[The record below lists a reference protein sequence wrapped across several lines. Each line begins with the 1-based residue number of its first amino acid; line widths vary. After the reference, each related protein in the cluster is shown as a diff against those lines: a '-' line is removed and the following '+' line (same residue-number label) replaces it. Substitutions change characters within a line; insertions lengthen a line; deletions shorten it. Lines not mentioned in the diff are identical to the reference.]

1 MGVSGLKN
9 WLVAALLVSTPVAIA
24 VAQVLA
30 GAPLEEQLEYLFPG
44 ASSFSDKQ
52 GSPPHYRAFAD
63 SEASSEP
70 ELIGLAFWTTELDP
84 LERGYDGPIKMFVG
98 MEPDGR
104 LRGVI
109 LTEHYEPYGDF
120 SIERPEFA
128 AQFENKDIR
137 NRFRVGEDIDAVSR
151 ATITV
156 RSASRAV
163 RNSSRRIARA
173 YLTPPSQ

>member
-1 MGVSGLKN
+1 MLDTIDGSGREPTQSLLY
-9 WLVAALLVSTPVAIA
+9 LVANR
-24 VAQVLA
+24 
-30 GAPLEEQLEYLFPG
+30 APQ
-44 ASSFSDKQ
+44 
-52 GSPPHYRAFAD
+52 
-63 SEASSEP
+63 
-70 ELIGLAFWTTELDP
+70 
-84 LERGYDGPIKMFVG
+84 
-98 MEPDGR
+98 DGR

-120 SIERPEFA
+120 SIERPEFV

-137 NRFRVGEDIDAVSR
+137 NRFRLGEDIDAVSR